1 MLVARHEI
9 AGYAVDQLDKNHD
22 GKGLEAVLRPRQEF
36 CNPEPGTQVNKP
48 TKQGTITMM
57 MEKFALRSRAL
68 LAGAAMSALLVGA
81 APAFAVTPADTLVE
95 GFAIDD
101 IISMDPGEAFELST
115 AEVTGN
121 TYDLLVR
128 LDLSDTSKVK
138 PDLAES
144 WTVSD
149 DGLTYTFKLK
159 PGLKFASGN
168 PITAADVAY
177 SFERAV
183 KLDKSPAFIIDQ
195 FGISGD
201 NVTEKAKAID
211 DTTFQFTV
219 DKAYAPSFVLNCLS
233 ATVASVVDA
242 KLVKEHVAA
251 VTPSADYKWDN
262 DFGNAWLKTGYAGSG
277 AYKLREWR
285 ANEAVVME
293 RNDNYHGEKAKLA
306 RVIYRNMKESSAQR
320 LALEAGDIDVARNL
334 EPNDL
339 DAIAKNADLTTTS
352 APKGTVYYISL
363 NQKNPNLAKP
373 EVRQAFKYLV
383 DYDALSSTILKGIGE
398 IHQSFLPKGDLGAI
412 DANPFKLDVAKA
424 KELLAKAGLADGF
437 SVTMDVRTG
446 QPTTGMAE
454 SIQQTLG
461 QAGIKLEI
469 IPGDGKQTLT
479 KYRARNH
486 DIYIGNWGQ
495 DYFDPNSNAQTFA
508 SNPDNSD
515 AGKSH
520 TLAWRNSWDIPDLTK
535 ETEAALLE
543 KDAGKRADMYKDLQQ
558 KILDTSPFVI
568 IHQQL
573 EVAGLRKNLK
583 GFALG
588 PSFDSNFVGPVSKE

>member
-1 MLVARHEI
+1 MML
-9 AGYAVDQLDKNHD
+9 
-22 GKGLEAVLRPRQEF
+22 
-36 CNPEPGTQVNKP
+36 
-48 TKQGTITMM
+48 
-57 MEKFALRSRAL
+57 EKFAFRGL
-68 LAGAAMSALLVGA
+68 LAGAAMAALLT

-95 GFAIDD
+95 GFAFDD
-101 IISMDPGEAFELST
+101 IITMDPGEAFELST

-138 PDLAES
+138 GDLAES

-159 PGLKFASGN
+159 PGMKFASGN

-177 SFERAV
+177 SFERAI
-183 KLDKSPAFIIDQ
+183 KLDKSPAFIINQ

-201 NVTEKAKAID
+201 NVTEKAKAVD
-211 DTTFQFTV
+211 DTTFQFVV

-233 ATVASVVDA
+233 ATVASVVDS

-277 AYKLREWR
+277 QFKLREWR
-285 ANEAVVME
+285 ANEAVVLE
-293 RNDNYHGEKAKLA
+293 RNDNYNGEKAKLA
-306 RVIYRNMKESSAQR
+306 RVIYRYMKESSAQR

-339 DAIAKNADLTTTS
+339 DAVAKNADLTTTS

-398 IHQSFLPKGDLGAI
+398 IHQSFLPKGDLGAV
-412 DANPFKLDVAKA
+412 DDNPFKLDVAKA
-424 KELLAKAGLADGF
+424 KELLAKAGLPDGF
-437 SVTMDVRTG
+437 SVTMDVRSK
-446 QPTTGMAE
+446 QPETGMAE

-486 DIYIGNWGQ
+486 DIYIGQWGQ

-515 AGKSH
+515 GAKIK
-520 TLAWRNSWDIPDLTK
+520 TLAWRNAWDIPDLTK

-543 KDAGKRADMYKDLQQ
+543 KDSGKRADMYKDLQQ

-573 EVAGLRKNLK
+573 EVAGLRKSLK

-588 PSFDSNFVGPVSKE
+588 PSFDTNFVGAVSKE

>member
-1 MLVARHEI
+1 MML
-9 AGYAVDQLDKNHD
+9 
-22 GKGLEAVLRPRQEF
+22 
-36 CNPEPGTQVNKP
+36 
-48 TKQGTITMM
+48 
-57 MEKFALRSRAL
+57 EKFALRSL
-68 LAGAAMSALLVGA
+68 LAGVAMSALLA

-138 PDLAES
+138 GDLAES

-159 PGLKFASGN
+159 PGMKFASGN

-177 SFERAV
+177 SFERAI
-183 KLDKSPAFIIDQ
+183 KLDKSPAFIINQ

-201 NVTEKAKAID
+201 NVTEKAKAVD
-211 DTTFQFTV
+211 DTTFQFVV

-233 ATVASVVDA
+233 ATVASVVDS

-277 AYKLREWR
+277 PYKLREWR
-285 ANEAVVME
+285 ANEAVVLE
-293 RNDNYHGEKAKLA
+293 RNDNYNGEKAKLA

-383 DYDALSSTILKGIGE
+383 DYDAMASTILKGIGE
-398 IHQSFLPKGDLGAI
+398 IHQSFLPKGDLGAV
-412 DANPFKLDVAKA
+412 DENPFKLDVAKA

-437 SVTMDVRTG
+437 KVTMDVRTG

-515 AGKSH
+515 AAKIK
-520 TLAWRNSWDIPDLTK
+520 TLAWRNAWDIPDLTK

-543 KDAGKRADMYKDLQQ
+543 KDSTKRADMYKDLQQ

-583 GFALG
+583 DFKLG
-588 PSFDSNFVGPVSKE
+588 PSFDTNFVWTVSK

>member
-1 MLVARHEI
+1 
-9 AGYAVDQLDKNHD
+9 
-22 GKGLEAVLRPRQEF
+22 
-36 CNPEPGTQVNKP
+36 
-48 TKQGTITMM
+48 MM
-57 MEKFALRSRAL
+57 MEKFALRSRTL
-68 LAGAAMSALLVGA
+68 LAGAAMSALLIGV

-138 PDLAES
+138 ADLADS

-177 SFERAV
+177 SFERVV
-183 KLDKSPAFIIDQ
+183 KLDKSPAFIIEQ

-201 NVTEKAKAID
+201 NVADKAKAVD

-233 ATVASVVDA
+233 ATVASVVDS
-242 KLVKEHVAA
+242 KLVKEHVVKAA
-251 VTPSADYKWDN
+251 PTADYKYDN

-339 DAIAKNADLTTTS
+339 DAIAKNDKLTTTS

-398 IHQSFLPKGDLGAI
+398 IHQSFLPKGDLGAM
-412 DANPFKLDVAKA
+412 DDNPFKLDVAKA
-424 KELLAKAGLADGF
+424 KELLAKAGLPDGF

-543 KDAGKRADMYKDLQQ
+543 KDSGKRADIYKDLQQ